1 MARGIPYGVR
11 SLFDCDA
18 AGVNSLDRHFP
29 QLPSADAPA
38 ADAQRLKPL
47 GFPKQ
52 PIQKNAQPHA
62 GVLLP
67 DETIVYGIDN
77 WNSWISN
84 QAKKKISIYNEIRAE
99 SMLQTYG
106 SNASVEDAVRSTSG
120 IVSQNEGG
128 VKKKY
133 SREMDTVEGMDRD
146 SDGNALS
153 DEQQEFF
160 RDSKVRDDEGT
171 LRFS

>member
-1 MARGIPYGVR
+1 
-11 SLFDCDA
+11 
-18 AGVNSLDRHFP
+18 
-29 QLPSADAPA
+29 
-38 ADAQRLKPL
+38 
-47 GFPKQ
+47 
-52 PIQKNAQPHA
+52 
-62 GVLLP
+62 
-67 DETIVYGIDN
+67 
-77 WNSWISN
+77 
-84 QAKKKISIYNEIRAE
+84 
-99 SMLQTYG
+99 MLQTYG